1 MERMIFVNNVMIS
14 ISNSLLATIMRFD
27 DAVGFDGADDAND
40 DGDDGDDDDDDD
52 DDSTNGDDAEMQVVE
67 QLPVVKQ
74 EDLEDN
80 ESRKSSMAST
90 QVPMKKRRDAYI
102 IENIEI

>member
-1 MERMIFVNNVMIS
+1 
-14 ISNSLLATIMRFD
+14 
-27 DAVGFDGADDAND
+27 
-40 DGDDGDDDDDDD
+40 
-52 DDSTNGDDAEMQVVE
+52 MQVVE

-90 QVPMKKRRDAYI
+90 QVPMNKKRDAYI
-102 IENIEI
+102 AIYVDVYLCK

>member
-1 MERMIFVNNVMIS
+1 MYPLELFPGP
-14 ISNSLLATIMRFD
+14 TIPLSRLWRS
-27 DAVGFDGADDAND
+27 D

-90 QVPMKKRRDAYI
+90 QVPMNKKRDAYVAI
-102 IENIEI
+102 YVDVYLCK

>member
-1 MERMIFVNNVMIS
+1 MY
-14 ISNSLLATIMRFD
+14 SLELFPGPAIP
-27 DAVGFDGADDAND
+27 VGRLWPS
-40 DGDDGDDDDDDD
+40 DDDD

-90 QVPMKKRRDAYI
+90 QVPLKKRPDAYF
-102 IENIEI
+102 ENIAI

>member
-1 MERMIFVNNVMIS
+1 
-14 ISNSLLATIMRFD
+14 
-27 DAVGFDGADDAND
+27 
-40 DGDDGDDDDDDD
+40 
-52 DDSTNGDDAEMQVVE
+52 MQVVE

-90 QVPMKKRRDAYI
+90 QVHMKK
-102 IENIEI
+102 NQMLV

>member
-1 MERMIFVNNVMIS
+1 MS
-14 ISNSLLATIMRFD
+14 
-27 DAVGFDGADDAND
+27 
-40 DGDDGDDDDDDD
+40 
-52 DDSTNGDDAEMQVVE
+52 VVE

-90 QVPMKKRRDAYI
+90 QVHMNKKRNAYI
-102 IENIEI
+102 ANIEI

>member
-1 MERMIFVNNVMIS
+1 MME
-14 ISNSLLATIMRFD
+14 
-27 DAVGFDGADDAND
+27 
-40 DGDDGDDDDDDD
+40 
-52 DDSTNGDDAEMQVVE
+52 DDSNNGDDAEMQVVE

-90 QVPMKKRRDAYI
+90 QVPMKKRRNVY
-102 IENIEI
+102 IENIDYVSAENSYKLIYLQWSWPSDNEERPPIPLKKTPTAGFPKSIVE

>member
-1 MERMIFVNNVMIS
+1 M
-14 ISNSLLATIMRFD
+14 
-27 DAVGFDGADDAND
+27 
-40 DGDDGDDDDDDD
+40 
-52 DDSTNGDDAEMQVVE
+52 VE

-90 QVPMKKRRDAYI
+90 QVPMNERRDAYI
-102 IENIEI
+102 ENITV